1 MFRQKEKLLF
11 LYVMEHKETF
21 VTSREIAEHLDCSDR
36 SVRTYYKTI
45 AEALEPY
52 KGVELIA
59 KQGQGYCLKITDYQQ
74 FQTFLHDFQLQEN
87 RLNHYDKAEIA
98 DRHSYILNKLLFEQE
113 EVYFDDLADEF
124 FVSRST
130 LSSDFK
136 KIREQLQRY
145 DLKVESKPN
154 KGVFVSGTERNK
166 RRFIMD
172 YFFDNRFVNTLHQ
185 YIDSEFFHQ
194 NITFEELMIIVLDEC
209 REASLKLS
217 DFVLQNLIIHIALTL
232 RRVSEGFQIN
242 KLDMVDSLKDSN
254 SRKVAAKILERVELV
269 TGIAIPAEEIDYITL
284 HLVAKGSYSEAADL
298 SPASLAERLRVEL
311 VQAIEETNPPLGQ
324 AFPQDFQLIEG
335 LVTHLETLL
344 IRLENKIILENPLL
358 SDIENNYRET
368 LDLSRQIMALMPTF
382 ATYHLS
388 EDELAYITLHFLA
401 SIERFK
407 EKSKH
412 NILVIC
418 ATGYGSAQML
428 KSRIENEL
436 GNLVSIVDVIGYYE
450 INDEKLE
457 NIDFI
462 ISSIDLSNLIF
473 SIPVYTVSVFLK
485 EDEVRMIKQS
495 VAENS
500 RCGRT
505 VQSEV
510 HSASRQVSDIFDE
523 YFSPSRFF
531 IYEPDTPVDKSDV
544 LTEMIT
550 SLAEEEEAVYPHR
563 MRQLVDQRESMSSV
577 VFSDTIAVPHPISPV
592 GHYHRIAVAI
602 VPTGVAWEADYPSI
616 RLVFLPSLS
625 VYDNEG
631 LEKMTRLMVDLVDR
645 PDIQQELLACR
656 TFEEFR
662 MLFLSIE
669 ER

>member
-1 MFRQKEKLLF
+1 MFNKKEKQLI
-11 LYVMEHKETF
+11 LYLIQEKERF
-21 VTSREIAEHLDCSDR
+21 VTSHEIVEQLSCSDR
-36 SVRTYYKTI
+36 TVRTY
-45 AEALEPY
+45 ARRLHDELEMYP
-52 KGVELIA
+52 GVEIIS
-59 KQGQGYCLKITDYQQ
+59 KPGQGYQLQIKDYQQ
-74 FQTFLHDFQLQEN
+74 FQSFLEDFQLEDH
-87 RLNHYDKAEIA
+87 RLTHFGKADME
-98 DRHSYILNKLLFEQE
+98 DRVSYILNKLLFKQE
-113 EVYFDDLADEF
+113 EVYFDDLAEEF

-130 LSSDFK
+130 LSADFK
-136 KIREQLQRY
+136 KIRQQFERY
-145 DLKVESKPN
+145 DLKIKSKAN

-172 YFFDNRFVNTLHQ
+172 YFFDNRFVNSLHQ
-185 YIDSEFFHQ
+185 YIDSNFFQ
-194 NITFEELMIIVLDEC
+194 EKITFEELMIIVIDEC
-209 REASLKLS
+209 REGALKLS
-217 DFVLQNLIIHIALTL
+217 DFVIQNLIIHISLAL

-242 KLDMVDSLKDSN
+242 QLDNIEDIKDCK
-254 SRKVAAKILERVELV
+254 SRKIAKRIIKRVEIA
-269 TGIAIPAEEIDYITL
+269 TGISIPTEEIDYITL
-284 HLVAKGSYSEAADL
+284 HLIAKGNEGQSDRLVSSGVE
-298 SPASLAERLRVEL
+298 ERLRAELIQAVE
-311 VQAIEETNPPLGQ
+311 VVGEPLSHTFQ
-324 AFPQDFQLIEG
+324 QDFQLIEG
-335 LVTHLETLL
+335 LVTHLETLFV
-344 IRLENKIILENPLL
+344 RLNNKVILENPLL
-358 SDIENNYRET
+358 KDIQTNYKESLEMTRH
-368 LDLSRQIMALMPTF
+368 IMEAFPTF
-382 ATYHLS
+382 REYPLS
-388 EDELAYITLHFLA
+388 EDELAYIALHFLA

-407 EKSKH
+407 EKSKQ

-495 VAENS
+495 MENIV
-500 RCGRT
+500 RGGRT
-505 VQSEV
+505 NRERNSLV
-510 HSASRQVSDIFDE
+510 SRHLQDIFDE

-531 IYEPDTPVDKSDV
+531 VYDQVEKSDL
-544 LTEMIT
+544 LTDLIA
-550 SLAEEEEAVYPHR
+550 SLAEEEEATYPQR

-602 VPTGVAWEADYPSI
+602 VPTGVAWEADYPAI

-631 LEKMTRLMVDLVDR
+631 LAQMTNLMVDLVER
-645 PDIQQELLACR
+645 ADIQQELLTCR

-662 MLFLSIE
+662 TVFLTE
-669 ER
+669 KER